1 MSSRWVVFFAVPEEA
16 RPFLTLLGKRGHGL
30 APLSP
35 PVAGAQGWR
44 AGEGDVWVSG
54 MGARRAGILAEA
66 MLSNQKVDQVFTCGF
81 AGGLDPSIPTG
92 TVVYDADAGFPVRFP
107 RIPPLRQGR
116 FHLAGSVAASASAK
130 ARLWQQTG
138 AQAVDMESQAIRSL
152 CRSRGVPS
160 ATVRVISDAAGEDLP
175 LDFGALMTPDQRID
189 FVRLA
194 GALLRSPRRIPALIR
209 FSKSLSRSAGN
220 LAQVLDGLTLEPG
233 VHPSS
238 LETTVVSA
246 DGADDADGQGLE
258 PR

>member
-16 RPFLTLLGKRGHGL
+16 RPFLTLLGRRGQGL

-44 AGEGDVWVSG
+44 AGAGDVWVSG
-54 MGARRAGILAEA
+54 MGARRAGNLADA
-66 MLSNQKVDQVFTCGF
+66 VLSNQNVDKVLTCGF
-81 AGGLDPSIPTG
+81 AGGLDPSIQTG
-92 TVVYDADAGFPVRFP
+92 TVVYDEDAGFPGGFP
-107 RIPPLRQGR
+107 QTPHLRKGR
-116 FHLAGSVAASASAK
+116 FHLAESVAASSSAK

-138 AQAVDMESQAIRSL
+138 AHAVDMESQVIRDL

-194 GALLRSPRRIPALIR
+194 GALLRSPGKVPALIR
-209 FSKSLSRSAGN
+209 FSRSLGRSAGV
-220 LAQVLDGLTLEPG
+220 LAQVLDGLT
-233 VHPSS
+233 
-238 LETTVVSA
+238 A
-246 DGADDADGQGLE
+246 
-258 PR
+258 